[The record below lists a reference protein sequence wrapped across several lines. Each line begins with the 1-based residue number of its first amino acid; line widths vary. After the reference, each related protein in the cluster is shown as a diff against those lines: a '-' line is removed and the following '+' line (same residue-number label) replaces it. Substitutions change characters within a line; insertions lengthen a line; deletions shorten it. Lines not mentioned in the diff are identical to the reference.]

1 MVPIGLRI
9 SSLNKHH
16 HPAAQ
21 GAICV
26 TFFFRTSATRPN
38 PRGTCDSSSAGRASA
53 SQAEGHGFESRL
65 SLNIKIDYYDN
76 NY

>member
-26 TFFFRTSATRPN
+26 TFFTASVGPN
-38 PRGTCDSSSAGRASA
+38 TEAPAEIALRGVHQRKHV
-53 SQAEGHGFESRL
+53 EE
-65 SLNIKIDYYDN
+65 
-76 NY
+76 